1 MLQLVA
7 QDFDGCAPLSCIHVF
22 LGNSVA
28 ILWTLRFVKVQMQV
42 ITCKTWKKCGQIGRP
57 KRHVFV
63 GKTEVKREI
72 HWKFE
77 VKKKSG
83 RASHL
88 LEDTM
93 GPGSPLFL
101 DLFFQGRHSGKI

>member
-28 ILWTLRFVKVQMQV
+28 ILWIVRFVKVQNLSDHLQNLEEMWTD
-42 ITCKTWKKCGQIGRP
+42 IFGQNNMI
-57 KRHVFV
+57 FL

-77 VKKKSG
+77 AKK
-83 RASHL
+83 RAAEPATFWKTL
-88 LEDTM
+88 W
-93 GPGSPLFL
+93 
-101 DLFFQGRHSGKI
+101 DLAAPFS